1 MGKPKKRRMAITFR
15 GIIME
20 NDGKTKVVYKDVLGL
35 GTAIGSLCALGI
47 VVAIALSCSG
57 QWEHFFNLF
66 K

>member
-1 MGKPKKRRMAITFR
+1 M
-15 GIIME
+15 
-20 NDGKTKVVYKDVLGL
+20 NDNDEKGKVVYKDVLGL
-35 GTAIGSLCALGI
+35 GTAISALCVLGI